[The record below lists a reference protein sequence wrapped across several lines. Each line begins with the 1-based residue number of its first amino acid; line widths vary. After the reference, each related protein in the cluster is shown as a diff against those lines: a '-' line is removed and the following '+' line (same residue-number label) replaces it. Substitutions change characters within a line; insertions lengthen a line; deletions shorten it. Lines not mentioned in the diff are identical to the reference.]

1 MKTLKIYFVVF
12 IASFYLLSCDDRP
25 HIKKDIEYPD
35 LISPIYYID
44 TFQIISPRVALVD
57 SVPYIF
63 SLEKMEPFES
73 KDDFQDHKSVI
84 RYFTPD
90 LHFFRS
96 INYLKIYEHQD
107 WEKTFRYMMVQNEF
121 YFEDMFL
128 SDDSINNI
136 PVYKFIFEPETFLLT
151 LISPIDSL
159 IRQEGHDDV
168 ILDIIFTKDYF
179 LAIAPIYSEHDLIKI
194 NELLYRRRHGIDLD
208 WSKYKR

>member
-1 MKTLKIYFVVF
+1 MKRLKICFVIF
-12 IASFYLLSCDDRP
+12 IASYHLLSCDDRP
-25 HIKKDIEYPD
+25 YIRKHIEYPD
-35 LISPIYYID
+35 MISPIYYID
-44 TFQIISPRVALVD
+44 TFQIISPRVAIVD

-63 SLEKMEPFES
+63 SLEKIEPFEN
-73 KDDFQDHKSVI
+73 KEDFLDHKNVI

-96 INYLKIYEHQD
+96 IYYLTIYGRKN
-107 WEKTFRYMMVQNEF
+107 WEKTFRYMLVQNEF
-121 YFEDMFL
+121 YFEEMFL

-136 PVYKFIFEPETFLLT
+136 PVYKFVFEPETFLLT

-179 LAIAPIYSEHDLIKI
+179 LALAPIYSERDLKKI
-194 NELLYRRRHGIDLD
+194 NELWYYHLWGEDLD
-208 WSKYKR
+208 LSKYKR